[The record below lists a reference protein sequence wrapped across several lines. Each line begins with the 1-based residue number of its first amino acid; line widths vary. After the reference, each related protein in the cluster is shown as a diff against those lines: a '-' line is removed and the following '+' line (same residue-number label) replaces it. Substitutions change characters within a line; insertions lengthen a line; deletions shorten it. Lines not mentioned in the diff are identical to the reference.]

1 MMEREAKES
10 EEVVDEDMEKMLFE
24 GYEVDECVFLS
35 NQCSSSGRRLQVQG
49 NGFSV

>member
-1 MMEREAKES
+1 MEREAKES
-10 EEVVDEDMEKMLFE
+10 EVVDEDMEKMLFE

-35 NQCSSSGRRLQVQG
+35 SQCSSSGRRLQAQE